1 MFNYRQLADKTRAH
15 YAKWKKKKETQDGHS
30 QAQEAFEKEQ
40 TQEEIGTD
48 DYLSSTDASVKNGI
62 VLHLKENKKF

>member
-1 MFNYRQLADKTRAH
+1 LFNYRQLADKTRAH

-40 TQEEIGTD
+40 T
-48 DYLSSTDASVKNGI
+48 
-62 VLHLKENKKF
+62 